1 MTDSLHLDAFCQF
14 WEMNFN
20 TPTPPLPQQPS
31 DLSITELEQLRMFDG
46 GKLYQNLFRITDPT
60 KLPANLARDLAK
72 GLVDYKNKD
81 LYREHGYEHQAQE
94 IEKAEAEYQ
103 KKKIDD
109 EIAAMQKRNAERE
122 ARNEARSKLSFE
134 QRMLLEPLTQEQII
148 NNQMKYHGRIGR

>member
-1 MTDSLHLDAFCQF
+1 MNQNLHLDDFCQF
-14 WEMNFN
+14 WFDNFN
-20 TPTPPLPQQPS
+20 TPIPPLPQQPS

-81 LYREHGYEHQAQE
+81 LYREHGYEHEAQRIEQAE
-94 IEKAEAEYQ
+94 VEYQ
-103 KKKIDD
+103 QKKIDD

-122 ARNEARSKLSFE
+122 ARNEARSKLTFE

>member
-20 TPTPPLPQQPS
+20 TPIPPLPQQPS

-81 LYREHGYEHQAQE
+81 LYREHGYEHEAQRIEQAE
-94 IEKAEAEYQ
+94 VEYQ
-103 KKKIDD
+103 QKKIDD

-122 ARNEARSKLSFE
+122 ARNEARSKLTFE